1 MSTLCS
7 GKLKKKETHKLE
19 NEAIKVIEALEKQMH
34 KRNTNYTTSI
44 EEGNTKK
51 IIEGIYHTH
60 LNGIILRARHIMLNT
75 MKTIQNTVQTFYN
88 VDANTKLYTD

>member
-34 KRNTNYTTSI
+34 KRNTNYATSI
-44 EEGNTKK
+44 EEGNSYKT
-51 IIEGIYHTH
+51 
-60 LNGIILRARHIMLNT
+60 RAVC
-75 MKTIQNTVQTFYN
+75 KTCMPPYMGY
-88 VDANTKLYTD
+88 KL

>member
-44 EEGNTKK
+44 EDGNFHTPKK
-51 IIEGIYHTH
+51 
-60 LNGIILRARHIMLNT
+60 
-75 MKTIQNTVQTFYN
+75 
-88 VDANTKLYTD
+88 